1 MKKNIYTYITWP
13 NVFVWAINHPR
24 YLPKKKTLCRG
35 NLLVKCKIVI
45 IKPVLGKKLKKTKST
60 FIAGLWNFYLYFLEI
75 ETQEIAGKKI
85 KVALP

>member
-1 MKKNIYTYITWP
+1 MAKCFRLGNKSPTLFT
-13 NVFVWAINHPR
+13 
-24 YLPKKKTLCRG
+24 KKKTLCRG

-85 KVALP
+85 KVALPEHCAIKS